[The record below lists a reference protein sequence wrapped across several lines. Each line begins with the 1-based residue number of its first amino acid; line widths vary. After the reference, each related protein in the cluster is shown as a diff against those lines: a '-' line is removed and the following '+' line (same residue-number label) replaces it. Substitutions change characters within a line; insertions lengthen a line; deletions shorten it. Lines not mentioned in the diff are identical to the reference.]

1 MQMDLE
7 ELLTSSQAGSH
18 ASRGQSQEI
27 KRGQKM
33 TVTSGQKWLPLLK
46 TYGLSGSLAKMSEA
60 LLTNPW
66 ACPGHSLTWNA
77 SGIKPS
83 HLLFQLRVVAHP
95 TKETDAGLLHTP
107 TAKANQS
114 SPSMVERG
122 SGYQMWAT
130 PNTMDHLPQRSDE
143 ALMRQAT
150 TSRKGRSRPANL
162 REQVNPRTV
171 SLWRTPDTGAG
182 GTSGLLKEG
191 KTHRESGHH
200 ITVRLQDQV
209 VNPHLWPTPTA
220 NEDAAG
226 SPDGKMQKMLGN
238 HPEVR
243 SQGEGT
249 LSCDWT
255 EWLMGYPLGWT
266 NLAQELPQDKSKEP
280 HG

>member
-7 ELLTSSQAGSH
+7 ELLTSSQAASH

-46 TYGLSGSLAKMSEA
+46 TYSLSGSLAKMSEA

-66 ACPGHSLTWNA
+66 ACPGHSLIWNA
-77 SGIKPS
+77 SAIKPS
-83 HLLFQLRVVAHP
+83 HLLLALRLVAHH
-95 TKETDAGLLHTP
+95 TKGTDAG
-107 TAKANQS
+107 
-114 SPSMVERG
+114 
-122 SGYQMWAT
+122 
-130 PNTMDHLPQRSDE
+130 
-143 ALMRQAT
+143 
-150 TSRKGRSRPANL
+150 
-162 REQVNPRTV
+162 
-171 SLWRTPDTGAG
+171 LWRTPDTGAG
-182 GTSGLLKEG
+182 GTSGLLKQG

-226 SPDGKMQKMLGN
+226 SPDGKMQKMLCN

>member
-7 ELLTSSQAGSH
+7 ELLTLSQGDSP
-18 ASRGQSQEI
+18 ASRGQSQEL
-27 KRGQKM
+27 KQGQKM

-46 TYGLSGSLAKMSEA
+46 TYNLSGSLAKMSEV

-83 HLLFQLRVVAHP
+83 HLLFQLRLVAHP
-95 TKETDAGLLHTP
+95 TRGIDAGLL
-107 TAKANQS
+107 Q
-114 SPSMVERG
+114 E
-122 SGYQMWAT
+122 MWAT
-130 PNTMDHLPQRSDE
+130 PNTMDHLPQRSAE
-143 ALMRQAT
+143 ATKKMMQGH
-150 TSRKGRSRPANL
+150 RKGRKRPSNL

-171 SLWRTPDTGAG
+171 TLWRTPDTGAG
-182 GTSGLLKEG
+182 GTSGLLKQG

-220 NEDAAG
+220 Q
-226 SPDGKMQKMLGN
+226 DGKNNGG
-238 HPEVR
+238 P
-243 SQGEGT
+243 SQHERNIKPLNAAVDGT
-249 LSCDWT
+249 LNCDWT

>member
-18 ASRGQSQEI
+18 ASRGQSQGL
-27 KRGQKM
+27 KRDIKM

-46 TYGLSGSLAKMSEA
+46 TYSLSGSLAKMSEA
-60 LLTNPW
+60 LLTNHW
-66 ACPGHSLTWNA
+66 ACPGHSLIWNA
-77 SGIKPS
+77 SAIKSS
-83 HLLFQLRVVAHP
+83 HLLFQLRLVAHP
-95 TKETDAGLLHTP
+95 TKETGAGLLHTP

-122 SGYQMWAT
+122 S
-130 PNTMDHLPQRSDE
+130 
-143 ALMRQAT
+143 
-150 TSRKGRSRPANL
+150 
-162 REQVNPRTV
+162 
-171 SLWRTPDTGAG
+171 LWRTPDTGAG
-182 GTSGLLKEG
+182 GTSGLLKQG

-220 NEDAAG
+220 Q
-226 SPDGKMQKMLGN
+226 DGKNNGG
-238 HPEVR
+238 P
-243 SQGEGT
+243 SQHERNTKPLNAAVNGT

>member
-7 ELLTSSQAGSH
+7 ELLTSSQAASH

-46 TYGLSGSLAKMSEA
+46 TYSLSGSLAKMSEA

-66 ACPGHSLTWNA
+66 ACPGHSLIWNA
-77 SGIKPS
+77 SAIKPS
-83 HLLFQLRVVAHP
+83 HLLLGLRLVAHH
-95 TKETDAGLLHTP
+95 TKETGAGLLHTP

-122 SGYQMWAT
+122 S
-130 PNTMDHLPQRSDE
+130 
-143 ALMRQAT
+143 
-150 TSRKGRSRPANL
+150 
-162 REQVNPRTV
+162 
-171 SLWRTPDTGAG
+171 LWRTPDTGAG
-182 GTSGLLKEG
+182 GTSGLLKQG
-191 KTHRESGHH
+191 KTHRQSGHH

-226 SPDGKMQKMLGN
+226 SPGGKMQKMLGN